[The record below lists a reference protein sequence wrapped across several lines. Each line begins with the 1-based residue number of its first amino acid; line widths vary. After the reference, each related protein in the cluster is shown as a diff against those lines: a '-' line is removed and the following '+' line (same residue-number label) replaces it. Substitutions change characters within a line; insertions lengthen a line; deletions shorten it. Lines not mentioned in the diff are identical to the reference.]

1 MSPFIAEQKPHYEDA
16 IKHFKTELA
25 GLRTGRA
32 NPSVVENIPVQ
43 AYGGIMEIKAL
54 ASINV
59 PDAKTIV
66 IDPWDKSVMKD
77 IEKAITDARIG
88 TNPIIDGTIIRL
100 SFPSMT
106 EETRRSVVK
115 MMKEKLE
122 EARVAIR
129 KIREMLREEVLANE
143 KSGKIGE
150 DERFRM
156 TTELDDMTKEFTAKL
171 DVMTAEKEKE
181 IMTI

>member
-1 MSPFIAEQKPHYEDA
+1 MNPFIAEQKPQYDEA
-16 IKHFKTELA
+16 ILHFKTELK

-32 NPSVVENIPVQ
+32 NPASVENIGVL
-43 AYGGIMEIKAL
+43 AYGQTMEVKSL
-54 ASINV
+54 ASISV

-106 EETRRSVVK
+106 EETRKAVVK
-115 MMKEKLE
+115 QLKEKLE
-122 EARVAIR
+122 ESRVAIR
-129 KIREMLREEVLANE
+129 KIRESIREAILKNE
-143 KSGKIGE
+143 KEKSIGE

-156 TTELDDMTKEFTAKL
+156 VTELEDMTKEFSLKL
-171 DVMTAEKEKE
+171 ESMANDKEVE
-181 IMTI
+181 IMTL